1 MRASILTRS
10 VKGHKGV
17 LYITNSIS
25 LELTGIYIASSRG
38 KCQFRIMF
46 FRYVKVKAKKKKKT
60 QKSTPKKP
68 KKTPKNSSI
77 YIRIMINS

>member
-25 LELTGIYIASSRG
+25 LELTGIYNASSRG

-46 FRYVKVKAKKKKKT
+46 FRYVKVKAKKKKKPKNPH
-60 QKSTPKKP
+60 QKKN

-77 YIRIMINS
+77 YIRIMTNS